1 MPVLTHSEKYFMPS
15 LKTACAAIAA
25 TAVLLGAT
33 LASAADSPDFSN
45 PAVALSSEAVIASG
59 TCIAK
64 YAPLLEDRTRP
75 AEEIGQ
81 RIARRCS
88 KQISRS
94 AGLASWMVGKPQ
106 EFAKNLKY
114 TRDDLTT
121 RTVLRYRAE

>member
-1 MPVLTHSEKYFMPS
+1 MPS
-15 LKTACAAIAA
+15 LKTACAAIAV
-25 TAVLLGAT
+25 TAGLLGASLT
-33 LASAADSPDFSN
+33 SAADSPDFSN

-59 TCIAK
+59 ACIAK
-64 YAPLLEDRTRP
+64 SAPLLDDRTRP

-88 KQISRS
+88 KQIARS

-106 EFAKNLKY
+106 DFAKNLKY

-121 RTVLRYRAE
+121 RTVLRYRAG